1 MATMTSEPSAQR
13 PLSGASADARPSGG
27 SGSPD
32 GRRAR
37 GDTSRRAVMRVAV
50 DLASV
55 DGLEGLTIGS
65 LATEASLSKGGVVAL
80 FGSKEQLQLAT
91 VAAAREIF
99 TSTVVTLALE
109 VPRGRARLE
118 ALLELWLSYSESRV
132 FAGGCF
138 FAAASS
144 ELGSRPGPV
153 RDAIADAQRD
163 WHTFLGGAIERAVSL
178 GELDPATDPDQLTF
192 ELTSLLDGANSM
204 SLLFD
209 SNEPYA
215 RARTTIGRLLG

>member
-1 MATMTSEPSAQR
+1 MATMTSPTST
-13 PLSGASADARPSGG
+13 
-27 SGSPD
+27 D

-37 GDTSRRAVMRVAV
+37 GDTSRRAVMRIAV

-65 LATEASLSKGGVVAL
+65 LATEASMSKGGVVAL

-91 VAAAREIF
+91 VAAAAEIF
-99 TSTVVTLALE
+99 TAAVITPALA

-118 ALLELWLSYSESRV
+118 ALMSGWLEYSEHRV

-138 FAAASS
+138 FAAVSA
-144 ELGSRPGPV
+144 EVGSRPGAV
-153 RDAIADAQRD
+153 RDAVADQQRQ
-163 WHTFLGGAIERAVSL
+163 WHEFLQGAIERAVAAH
-178 GELDPATDPDQLTF
+178 ELSPTTDAAQLTF

-209 SNEPYA
+209 SVEPYA
-215 RARTTIGRLLG
+215 RARTTIARLLG

>member
-1 MATMTSEPSAQR
+1 MATMTSAPSRDRR
-13 PLSGASADARPSGG
+13 PKG
-27 SGSPD
+27 SESTD

-37 GDTSRRAVMRVAV
+37 GDSSRRAVMRIAV

-99 TSTVVTLALE
+99 TSSVVTPALE

-118 ALLELWLSYSESRV
+118 ALLANWLDYSESRV

-138 FAAASS
+138 FSAVSS

-153 RDAIADAQRD
+153 RDAIADAQRA
-163 WHTFLGGAIERAVSL
+163 WHVFLGGAIERAVSA
-178 GELDPATDPDQLTF
+178 GELDAATDPEQLTF

-209 SNEPYA
+209 SNEPYV
-215 RARTTIGRLLG
+215 RARTTIARLLG

>member
-1 MATMTSEPSAQR
+1 MATMTPAPST
-13 PLSGASADARPSGG
+13 PST
-27 SGSPD
+27 D

-37 GDTSRRAVMRVAV
+37 GESSRRTVMRIAV

-55 DGLEGLTIGS
+55 GGLEGLTIGS

-91 VAAAREIF
+91 IAAAREIF
-99 TSTVVTLALE
+99 TSTVVLPALE

-118 ALLELWLSYSESRV
+118 ALLANWLAYSESRV
-132 FAGGCF
+132 FSGGCF
-138 FAAASS
+138 FAAVSS

-153 RDAIADAQRD
+153 RDAIADAQRE
-163 WHTFLGGAIERAVSL
+163 WHAFLRGAITRAMDA
-178 GELDPATDPDQLTF
+178 GELDPATDPQQLTF

-215 RARTTIGRLLG
+215 RARTTIARLLG